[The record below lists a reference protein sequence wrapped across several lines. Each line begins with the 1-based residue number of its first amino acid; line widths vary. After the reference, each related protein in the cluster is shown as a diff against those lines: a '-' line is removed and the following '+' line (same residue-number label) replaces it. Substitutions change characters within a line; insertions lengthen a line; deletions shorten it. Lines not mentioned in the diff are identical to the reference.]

1 LSDLSGRLAAV
12 KADEDYLA
20 VLAMGQRGVLS
31 REQALAAGLTDGAL
45 RHRTRRG
52 GPWQRLLPGVYMM
65 STGQPSR
72 QQREVAAVLYT
83 GPASFVTGPAA
94 LHFYRIRGPQPGHV
108 DVLIPQ
114 HLQRASRDF
123 VLTHRTRRMPMACSP
138 DLIVRYAMPA
148 RAVADTVRG
157 LSSLADARTVVGS
170 AVQQRLC
177 TVDQLATELR
187 DSRPSA
193 RALLRSVLA
202 EVADGIR
209 SAPEGE
215 LRTLI
220 LTSGLPVP
228 LFNPDL
234 YLRGEFL
241 ARPDAWWPEAGLA
254 AEVDSKEFHLLPGDW
269 EKTMRRHRRMTA
281 AGILVLHISPGQ
293 LRAEP
298 RQLVAEIA
306 AALKAGRPVPGIT
319 ARQR

>member
-1 LSDLSGRLAAV
+1 MPTTWNQDR
-12 KADEDYLA
+12 EIRY
-20 VLAMGQRGVLS
+20 VL
-31 REQALAAGLTDGAL
+31 
-45 RHRTRRG
+45 
-52 GPWQRLLPGVYMM
+52 
-65 STGQPSR
+65 
-72 QQREVAAVLYT
+72 
-83 GPASFVTGPAA
+83 
-94 LHFYRIRGPQPGHV
+94 
-108 DVLIPQ
+108 
-114 HLQRASRDF
+114 
-123 VLTHRTRRMPMACSP
+123 
-138 DLIVRYAMPA
+138 PA

-157 LSSLADARTVVGS
+157 LSKLGDARTVVGS

-177 TVDQLATELR
+177 TISQLSAELR
-187 DSRPSA
+187 DGNQRSLG
-193 RALLRSVLA
+193 LLRLVLA

-254 AEVDSKEFHLLPGDW
+254 AEVDSKEFHLLPSDW

-293 LRAEP
+293 LRADP

-306 AALKAGRPVPGIT
+306 AALTAGRPVPGIT